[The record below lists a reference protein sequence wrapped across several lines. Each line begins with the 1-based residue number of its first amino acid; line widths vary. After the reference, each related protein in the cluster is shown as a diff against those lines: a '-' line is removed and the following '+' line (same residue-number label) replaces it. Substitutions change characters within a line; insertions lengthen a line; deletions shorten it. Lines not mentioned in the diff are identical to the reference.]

1 MAEIDR
7 WEEAKSGAEAE
18 QALKLMP
25 LFESIGLTPEY
36 SMDVAV
42 ACVINFVQRPKLLDR
57 LSAGGCCFG
66 NSTG

>member
-1 MAEIDR
+1 VAEIDR

-25 LFESIGLTPEY
+25 WFESID